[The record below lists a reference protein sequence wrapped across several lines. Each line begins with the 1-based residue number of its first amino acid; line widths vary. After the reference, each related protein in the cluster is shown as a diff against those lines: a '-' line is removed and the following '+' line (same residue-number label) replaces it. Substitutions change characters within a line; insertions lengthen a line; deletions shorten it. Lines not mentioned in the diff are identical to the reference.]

1 MVQAQDGIQADAV
14 SKPKGADMFAHHRP
28 RKLLSYFDILTII
41 LTSGLLFAAA
51 LSNVDHLLWSI
62 PAMTLF
68 SLTGITVVCA
78 FLRKPARSLRLKT
91 T

>member
-1 MVQAQDGIQADAV
+1 MLQAQDGIQADAG
-14 SKPKGADMFAHHRP
+14 SKPKGADHVWPRP
-28 RKLLSYFDILTII
+28 PKLLSYFDILTII

-51 LSNVDHLLWSI
+51 LSNVDHLLWAI

-78 FLRKPARSLRLKT
+78 FLRKPARRFS
-91 T
+91 